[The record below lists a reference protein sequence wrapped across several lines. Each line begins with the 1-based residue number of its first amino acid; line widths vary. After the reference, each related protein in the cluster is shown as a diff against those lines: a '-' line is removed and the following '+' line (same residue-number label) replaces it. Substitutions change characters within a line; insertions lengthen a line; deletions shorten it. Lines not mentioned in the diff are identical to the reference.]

1 MSYQHE
7 RDEFISRA
15 SKEGLDLPTITKL
28 LKYAS
33 ALQRLAVAQC
43 NGDWPYNGDRDR
55 PSRAFQY
62 PGYIDSITN
71 EWVNSRMETDAS
83 IKSRQRHDACYTV
96 CPKCEASGVT
106 KSAMRPSDGIW
117 VKRGKDPV
125 RVCPDCRTQELV
137 QALLP
142 IREVTC
148 PLCNGDGIG
157 QRGSAAGACQQCIG
171 TKLIRADITPIFG
184 GDPRGAVLRLSTPG
198 FPYDKSGKNGAN
210 GLYVPA
216 REK

>member
-7 RDEFISRA
+7 RDEFIGRA
-15 SKEGLDLPTITKL
+15 SKEGLDLQTITKL
-28 LKYAS
+28 LKYAVV
-33 ALQRLAVAQC
+33 LQRLSVAQC
-43 NGDWPYNGDRDR
+43 NGDWPYNGDRDWPDWPLR
-55 PSRAFQY
+55 ERW
-62 PGYIDSITN
+62 D
-71 EWVNSRMETDAS
+71 
-83 IKSRQRHDACYTV
+83 KLYTT
-96 CPKCEASGVT
+96 CPKCDTSGVA

-198 FPYDKSGKNGAN
+198 FPYDKSGRNGAN